1 MVRKSMWVAF
11 AALLACASGA
21 LAYEYDIDQTPSGS
35 YTYASELFGAGS
47 ATSRIDYDGDGPR
60 ITLWTVLDTDANE
73 MAIRNDHTM
82 EITIRLAN
90 AQFASNFRST
100 GVTSLYYVDDRRTVT
115 TSNDAVTTRRV
126 RVDRLEGGT
135 AGSSWVTF
143 EATATTGWDGTAVG
157 STNATLEMRFEM
169 PPLTALN
176 TRAVTATVEVDAGGG
191 SGFLSSESSDVTIT
205 TVADGEGTTRYPN
218 SGVLQLTMPPAPTS
232 TSTTRPPVPLVTFQS
247 ALTFTASASGG
258 GMSDIDI
265 TGDRLQVDKYHP
277 MVANQSRLAT
287 VRVGVPSNTVKQ
299 LDGQIFSIAS
309 RQDGEGD
316 LTVSVT
322 GEFHEEGDVV
332 FLDLDGDNNPDA
344 NEMLE
349 MDEGVMSQRF
359 PLTAVAGNA
368 ANRVDSNEGERQR
381 AEGEATRTLIFRSN
395 GEDTLRPATYTS
407 TFAVDFDEE
416 NNADKAGQSVAH
428 MTRYYAREGSNQI
441 FIGDSLT
448 RHAYAIP
455 PLGSGDEGTVRVKC
469 ETATACPV
477 YLECDDSAGMSWFS
491 ELREGID
498 SRATLVLDSETIATH
513 LDVGDDGW
521 NGRLS
526 CLVMSTRDISLQVLT
541 RSGGALINNTFV
553 DN

>member
-21 LAYEYDIDQTPSGS
+21 LAYEYDVDQSEITD
-35 YTYASELFGAGS
+35 YTYANELFGPGS
-47 ATSRIDYDGDGPR
+47 ATSRIDYDGDGPT

-73 MAIRNDHTM
+73 MAIRTDHTM

-90 AQFASNFRST
+90 AQFATNFRST
-100 GVTSLYYVDDRRTVT
+100 AVTSLYYVDDRRTVT
-115 TSNDAVTTRRV
+115 TSNDAVNTRRV

-135 AGSSWVTF
+135 SGSSWVTF
-143 EATATTGWDGTAVG
+143 EATATTGWDGTAVNG
-157 STNATLEMRFEM
+157 TNATLEMRFEM

-176 TRAVTATVEVDAGGG
+176 RRPVAATVEVDAGGG
-191 SGFLSSESSDVTIT
+191 SGFLSSESTDVTIT
-205 TVADGEGTTRYPN
+205 EIDGAGTTRTPN
-218 SGVLQLTMPPAPTS
+218 TGVLQLTVPPVAPATS
-232 TSTTRPPVPLVTFQS
+232 RTPVPLVTFAD
-247 ALTFTASASGG
+247 ALTFAANGG
-258 GMSDIDI
+258 GTSNIDI
-265 TGDRLQVDKYHP
+265 TGDRMQVDKYNP
-277 MVANQSRLAT
+277 EIANQSRLAT
-287 VRVGVPSNTVKQ
+287 VRVGVASNTVKQ
-299 LDGQIFSIAS
+299 LGGQIFSIAS

-332 FLDLDGDNNPDA
+332 FLDLDGDSNPDT

-349 MDEGVMSQRF
+349 MEDGVMSQRF

-368 ANRVDSNEGERQR
+368 ADRAETDEGERQR
-381 AEGEATRTLIFRSN
+381 AEGVATRTLIFRAN
-395 GEDTLRPATYTS
+395 GEETLRPATYTS
-407 TFAVDFDEE
+407 TFAVDFDADA
-416 NNADKAGQSVAH
+416 NADKAGSSVTH
-428 MTRYYAREGSNQI
+428 MTRYYAQEGSNQI

-491 ELREGID
+491 ELREEID